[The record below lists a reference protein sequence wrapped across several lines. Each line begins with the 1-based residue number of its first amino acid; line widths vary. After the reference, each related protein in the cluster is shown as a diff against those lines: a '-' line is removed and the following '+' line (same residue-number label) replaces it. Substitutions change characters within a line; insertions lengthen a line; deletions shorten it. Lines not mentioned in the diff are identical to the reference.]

1 MRKNA
6 ELVVVNGG
14 RAALEEQ
21 ALLAIP
27 YDFQKFLR
35 LTRALQRP
43 ANSPLAVVPGTTPE
57 TCVSGPRPEAPCE

>member
-1 MRKNA
+1 MKKNA

-21 ALLAIP
+21 ALLTIP

-43 ANSPLAVVPGTTPE
+43 ANSLLAVVPERTPE
-57 TCVSGPRPEAPCE
+57 TCVSGPGPEALDE